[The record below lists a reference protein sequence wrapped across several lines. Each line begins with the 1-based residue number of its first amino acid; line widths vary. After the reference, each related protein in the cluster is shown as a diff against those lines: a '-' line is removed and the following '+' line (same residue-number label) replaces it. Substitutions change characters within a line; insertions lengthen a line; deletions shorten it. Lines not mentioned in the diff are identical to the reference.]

1 MKNDQMQG
9 VALGYAGLGWSVF
22 PLHSVSAEGTCT
34 CGGGCSSPAKHPR
47 TKDGFKSA
55 STDQNIVRSFWEQW
69 PDANIGVRTGRVSG
83 IFVVDVD
90 EAKGADI
97 DKLKKRFGGD
107 EAWQTLTCTTGR
119 GRHFYFRLP
128 VGVEVRNSAS
138 KLAVSV
144 DVRGEGGYVVA
155 PPSVHILG
163 DLYAWE
169 YDDQLLGPPPGLLE
183 ALEDRA
189 AVTVTESGLVIP
201 APKEHLVVPEIIS
214 SGSRNE
220 QLAKIAGKL
229 RSLGFVEN
237 EIINQLMSL
246 NERLCQP
253 PLPQNEVVAIGRSI
267 SRYEGEQLETI
278 AEIEG
283 DLANDLQVYRVGELV
298 KMEFPEK
305 EILALEIGA
314 GDVAMFSGATNSGKS
329 TILRNL
335 SLAMAS
341 GTPFEPFVPGVRPL
355 KVLYLDFETD
365 ASDLQR
371 EFKTMSENLSYD
383 AWKEAE
389 QNLVLVPKGL
399 IKGSLYQINSHWD
412 FTEKLISNNRFDIV
426 VVDNVS
432 AAFDLK
438 DENSNAEVT
447 QKIIKPLHKL
457 SRLTGC
463 ALVFVHHYGKQAEA
477 DSVYAARGASALMSL
492 VKSVYNISGNCSR
505 DEPITVHCVKR
516 KTGGDYS
523 KSFKLNSERRWFEAS
538 ELTVAISPKRRDF
551 VSEVHDAIKDYEYPS
566 TVSYE
571 ALAERFVKGAD
582 GSSDKLK
589 KALSLLVSEGII
601 GRPKRGRY
609 CISFDLD

>member
-1 MKNDQMQG
+1 MNDRLKQ
-9 VALGYAGLGWSVF
+9 VALGYAGMGWSVF
-22 PLHSVSAEGTCT
+22 PLHSVSADGACT

-55 STDQNIVRSFWEQW
+55 TTDQKAVSDFWDTW

-90 EAKGADI
+90 EAKGAD
-97 DKLKKRFGGD
+97 LENLFKKFGGA
-107 EAWQTLTCTTGR
+107 EHWKTLTCTTGR

-128 VGVEVRNSAS
+128 TGVEIKNSAS
-138 KLAVSV
+138 KIAVSV
-144 DVRGEGGYVVA
+144 DIRGEGGYVVA

-163 DLYAWE
+163 DLYDWE
-169 YDDQLLGPPPGLLE
+169 FDDQLLGPPPGMLE
-183 ALEDRA
+183 ALEENR
-189 AVTVTESGLVIP
+189 AVTVTESGLIIP

-214 SGSRNE
+214 SGARNE
-220 QLAKIAGKL
+220 SLAQIAGKM

-237 EIINQLMSL
+237 EISGQLLSL

-253 PLPQNEVVAIGRSI
+253 PLPQNEVVAIARSI
-267 SRYEGEQLETI
+267 SRYEGENLETI
-278 AEIEG
+278 EEIEG

-298 KMEFPEK
+298 KMEFPDK

-335 SLAMAS
+335 SLAMA
-341 GTPFEPFVPGVRPL
+341 GGVPFEPFVPGHRPL

-371 EFKTMSENLSYD
+371 EFRTMSENLTSS
-383 AWKEAE
+383 AWDEA
-389 QNLVLVPKGL
+389 QKNLVLVPKGL

-432 AAFDLK
+432 AAFDLR

-463 ALVFVHHYGKQAEA
+463 ATVFVHHYGKQAEA
-477 DSVYAARGASALMSL
+477 ESVYAARGASALMSL

-505 DEPITVHCVKR
+505 EEPITVHCVKR

-523 KSFKLNSERRWFEAS
+523 KSFKLDGQRRWFDPS
-538 ELTVAISPKRRDF
+538 DLTVAVTPKRRDYVTDVF
-551 VSEVHDAIKDYEYPS
+551 EAVKECEYPR

-571 ALAERFVKGAD
+571 ALSQRFVKESG

-589 KALSLLVSEGII
+589 KALQLLINEGQIS
-601 GRPKRGRY
+601 RPKRGHY
-609 CISFDLD
+609 CAHIEGD

>member
-1 MKNDQMQG
+1 MNDRMKQ
-9 VALGYAGLGWSVF
+9 VALGYAGMGWSVF
-22 PLHSVSAEGTCT
+22 PLHSVSADGTCT

-55 STDQNIVRSFWEQW
+55 STDQNTVAQFWDQW
-69 PDANIGVRTGRVSG
+69 SDANIGVRTGRVSG
-83 IFVVDVD
+83 VFVVDVD
-90 EAKGADI
+90 EAKGADL
-97 DKLKKRFGGD
+97 DNLFKKFGGG
-107 EAWQTLTCTTGR
+107 EHWKTLSCTTGR
-119 GRHFYFRLP
+119 GRHFYFKLP
-128 VGVEVRNSAS
+128 IGVEVKNSAS
-138 KLAVSV
+138 KLALSV

-169 YDDQLLGPPPGLLE
+169 YDEQILTPPPGLLE
-183 ALEDRA
+183 ALGETQ
-189 AVTVTESGLVIP
+189 AVTITESGLIIP
-201 APKEHLVVPEIIS
+201 APKDHLVVPEIIA
-214 SGSRNE
+214 SGARNE
-220 QLAKIAGKL
+220 SLAQIAGKM

-237 EIINQLMSL
+237 EITSQLLSL

-253 PLPQNEVVAIGRSI
+253 ALPQNEVIAIARSI
-267 SRYEGEQLETI
+267 SRYEGESLEPVSDV
-278 AEIEG
+278 EG

-329 TILRNL
+329 TILRNI
-335 SLAMAS
+335 SLAMA
-341 GTPFEPFVPGVRPL
+341 GGVPFEPFVPGHKPL

-365 ASDLQR
+365 ASDLQK
-371 EFKTMSENLSYD
+371 EFRTMSENLTAE
-383 AWKEAE
+383 AWERAQ

-412 FTEKLISNNRFDIV
+412 FTEKLISNNRFDMVI
-426 VVDNVS
+426 VDNVS

-447 QKIIKPLHKL
+447 AKIIKPLHKL

-463 ALVFVHHYGKQAEA
+463 ATVFVHHYGKQAEA

-523 KSFKLNSERRWFEAS
+523 KSFKLDGERRWFDSS
-538 ELTVAISPKRRDF
+538 EMTVSVTPKRRDF
-551 VSEVHDAIKDYEYPS
+551 VTDVFESVRAYEYPRQ
-566 TVSYE
+566 VSYE
-571 ALAERFVKGAD
+571 ALSKVFVRDAG

-589 KALSLLVSEGII
+589 KALQLLINEGQIS
-601 GRPKRGRY
+601 RPKRGHY
-609 CISFDLD
+609 CAHIEGD

>member
-1 MKNDQMQG
+1 
-9 VALGYAGLGWSVF
+9 VA
-22 PLHSVSAEGTCT
+22 
-34 CGGGCSSPAKHPR
+34 K
-47 TKDGFKSA
+47 
-55 STDQNIVRSFWEQW
+55 FWDQW
-69 PDANIGVRTGRVSG
+69 PDANIGIRTGRVSG

-90 EAKGADI
+90 EAKGADLERLFG
-97 DKLKKRFGGD
+97 KFGGRD
-107 EAWQTLTCTTGR
+107 AWRTLTCTTGR

-128 VGVEVRNSAS
+128 VGAEVRNSAS

-169 YDDQLLGPPPGLLE
+169 FDDELLGPPPGLLE
-183 ALEDRA
+183 ALDDDRP
-189 AVTVTESGLVIP
+189 VTVTESGLIIP
-201 APKEHLVVPEIIS
+201 AQKETLIIPEIIQ
-214 SGSRNE
+214 SGARNE
-220 QLAKIAGKL
+220 SLAKIAGKM

-237 EIINQLMSL
+237 EIISQVLSM

-253 PLPQNEVVAIGRSI
+253 PLPQTEAVAIARSI
-267 SRYEGEQLETI
+267 SRYEGEALEPVG
-278 AEIEG
+278 EVEG
-283 DLANDLQVYRVGELV
+283 DLANDLQVYKVGELV

-329 TILRNL
+329 TMLRNL
-335 SLAMAS
+335 SLAMAA
-341 GTPFEPFVPGVRPL
+341 GVPFEPFVPGHRPL

-371 EFKTMSENLSYD
+371 EFRTMSRNIDED
-383 AWKEAE
+383 AWKVAS

-412 FTEKLISNNRFDIV
+412 FTEKLISNNRFDLV

-447 QKIIKPLHKL
+447 SKIIKPLHKL

-463 ALVFVHHYGKQAEA
+463 ATVFVHHYGKQAEA

-492 VKSVYNISGNCSR
+492 VKSVYNISGNCSK

-523 KSFKLNSERRWFEAS
+523 NSFKLDGERRWFDPS
-538 ELTVAISPKRRDF
+538 EMTVSVSPKRRDF
-551 VSEVHDAIKDYEYPS
+551 VSDVLDVVKLYQYPL

-571 ALAERFVKGAD
+571 ALSERFVAGAD

-589 KALSLLVSEGII
+589 KALQLLVGEGLIS
-601 GRPKRGRY
+601 RPKRGRY
-609 CISFDLD
+609 CLRIESD

>member
-1 MKNDQMQG
+1 MNDHKKQ

-22 PLHSVSAEGTCT
+22 PLHSVREGGTCT
-34 CGGGCSSPAKHPR
+34 CGGDCPSPAKHPR

-55 STDQNIVRSFWEQW
+55 STDQKTVTEFWDQW

-83 IFVVDVD
+83 VFVVDVD
-90 EAKGADI
+90 EAKGADL
-97 DKLKKRFGGD
+97 DKLFKRFGG
-107 EAWQTLTCTTGR
+107 EENWRTLTCTTGR

-128 VGVEVRNSAS
+128 TGVEVRNSAS
-138 KLAVSV
+138 KLALSV

-163 DLYAWE
+163 DLYEWT
-169 YDDQLLGPPPGLLE
+169 YDEQLLGPPPGLLE
-183 ALEDRA
+183 ALDDKA
-189 AVTVTESGLVIP
+189 TVTVTESGLVIP
-201 APKEHLVVPEIIS
+201 APKEHLVVPELIS

-220 QLAKIAGKL
+220 QLAQIAGKM

-237 EIINQLMSL
+237 EITTQLLSL

-253 PLPQNEVVAIGRSI
+253 PLPQTEVVNIGRSI
-267 SRYEGEQLETI
+267 SRYEGERLETI
-278 AEIEG
+278 EEIEG

-341 GTPFEPFVPGVRPL
+341 GTPFEPFVPGHRPL

-365 ASDLQR
+365 AADLKK
-371 EFKTMSENLSYD
+371 EFKTMSENLGFD
-383 AWKEAE
+383 AWSVAE

-412 FTEKLISNNRFDIV
+412 FTEKLISNNKFDIV

-447 QKIIKPLHKL
+447 SKIIKPLHKL
-457 SRLTGC
+457 ARLTS
-463 ALVFVHHYGKQAEA
+463 AAMVFVHHYGKQAEA
-477 DSVYAARGASALMSL
+477 ESVYAARGASALMSL

-523 KSFKLNSERRWFEAS
+523 KSFKLIPERRWFEAS
-538 ELTVAISPKRRDF
+538 ELTASVTPKRRDF
-551 VSEVHDAIKDYEYPS
+551 VTDVHEVVKGYEYPS

-571 ALAERFVKGAD
+571 ALAERFVKGSD

-589 KALSLLVSEGII
+589 KALQLLVTEGLIS
-601 GRPKRGRY
+601 RPKRGRY
-609 CISFDLD
+609 CSFLEGE